1 MKVEIIFY
9 VSRNNFVYLLIDI
22 LLDLLS
28 YVSLVG
34 INYKR
39 ILIKLMLQKR
49 GFTAQGQ
56 THNRDQ

>member
-1 MKVEIIFY
+1 MFY
-9 VSRNNFVYLLIDI
+9 VSRNNFVYLLLDT

-34 INYKR
+34 INCKI
-39 ILIKLMLQKR
+39 ILIELMLQKR
-49 GFTAQGQ
+49 GFTAQCQ

>member
-1 MKVEIIFY
+1 MFY

-34 INYKR
+34 INCKR
-39 ILIKLMLQKR
+39 ILIKLMLQKK
-49 GFTAQGQ
+49 GFTAQCQ